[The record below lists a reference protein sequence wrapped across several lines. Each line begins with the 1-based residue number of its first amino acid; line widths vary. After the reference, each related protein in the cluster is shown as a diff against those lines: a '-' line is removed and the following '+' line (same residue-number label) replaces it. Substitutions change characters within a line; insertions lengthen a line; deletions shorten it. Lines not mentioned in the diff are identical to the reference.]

1 MSHWLTT
8 SLLACYSLLSLLC
21 NVQAQDST
29 ASVRRVNAKF
39 EVTLSDGNPFVG
51 TVTLKDSSNDVV
63 YLYTNRFGLG
73 FAQLRPDSEY
83 SVSIDGFP
91 QFSHF
96 GTVPISQGV
105 MEIELVL
112 PPAALKGISAKEGY
126 GLVLFSYLNVMGH
139 PVANRLLYCKSE
151 DGELYTGITNAA
163 GKARVEVPLGHTYQ
177 FSVDGTPN
185 FDSHTFTSYP
195 PLQTAEIKLE
205 LNKTTVIKHSILP
218 RVPDNASDKAK
229 EAPSN
234 KKKSTPVYR
243 THKDSIRGAKK
254 RINPPRAQKNPPS
267 FAIPSREEA
276 ATTPYVSKQV
286 LEGVYML
293 RQAIQDEERQ
303 NRYFVRRSRLHLLQT
318 LQRKEYD
325 SAVYVVDVT
334 CSMDPY
340 IEEYLLWLSLANNA
354 QKVYGGV
361 FFNDG
366 DGRAD
371 STKVAGST
379 GGVHLVPRQME
390 EITEALV
397 NAISYGCSGDD
408 PENDLEALLFAEN
421 EYPQA
426 KQLILIADN
435 NSAVRDIELLPL
447 LTKPVHVIL
456 CSLEP
461 LNDANPP
468 NEDYVNIAIATHGSI
483 STLNEDLR
491 LLKEDLTS
499 DRIAVGRWHYQKL
512 KNRFVRTT
520 PQ

>member
-8 SLLACYSLLSLLC
+8 ILLACYPLLSLLC
-21 NVQAQDST
+21 NAEAQDST
-29 ASVRRVNAKF
+29 IFVRRVSAKF
-39 EVTLSDGNPFVG
+39 EVTLSDGSPFVG
-51 TVTLKDSSNDVV
+51 TVTLKDTSNDVV

-83 SVSIDGFP
+83 SVSVDGFP

-96 GTVPISQGV
+96 STIPISQGV

-112 PPAALKGISAKEGY
+112 PPAALKGVSAKEGY
-126 GLVLFSYLNVMGH
+126 GLVLFSYLDVMGH
-139 PVANRLLYCKSE
+139 PMTNRLLYCKSE

-163 GKARVEVPLGHTYQ
+163 GKARVEVPLGHTYR
-177 FSVDGTPN
+177 FSVDGIPN
-185 FDSHTFTSYP
+185 FDSHTFTHYP

-205 LNKTTVIKHSILP
+205 LNKTTVIKHSLLP
-218 RVPDNASDKAK
+218 KQSDKTSDKSK
-229 EAPSN
+229 ETRSN
-234 KKKSTPVYR
+234 KRQSTPRYR
-243 THKDSIRGAKK
+243 THQDSIRGAKK

-276 ATTPYVSKQV
+276 ATIPLVSKRV

-293 RQAIQDEERQ
+293 RNAVQEEERQ
-303 NRYFVRRSRLHLLQT
+303 NRNFVRRSRLHLLRT

-334 CSMDPY
+334 CSMDSY

-354 QKVYGGV
+354 QKMYGGV

-379 GGVHLVPRQME
+379 GGVYLVPRLMN
-390 EITEALV
+390 EIAEVLV
-397 NAISYGCSGDD
+397 SAISHGCSGDD
-408 PENDLEALLFAEN
+408 PENDLEALLFAES
-421 EYPQA
+421 EYPHA
-426 KQLILIADN
+426 KQLVLIADN

-461 LNDANPP
+461 LNEANPP
-468 NEDYVNIAIATHGSI
+468 NEDYVNIAIATNGSI

-491 LLKEDLTS
+491 LLKENLSS

-512 KNRFVRTT
+512 KNRFVRII
-520 PQ
+520 P

>member
-8 SLLACYSLLSLLC
+8 SLLAYYSLLSLLC

-83 SVSIDGFP
+83 SVSVDGFP

-234 KKKSTPVYR
+234 KKKSAPVYR

-254 RINPPRAQKNPPS
+254 RINPPRAKKILRPLPFLRVKRRLQHLMSLNKC
-267 FAIPSREEA
+267 
-276 ATTPYVSKQV
+276 SK
-286 LEGVYML
+286 G
-293 RQAIQDEERQ
+293 
-303 NRYFVRRSRLHLLQT
+303 F
-318 LQRKEYD
+318 
-325 SAVYVVDVT
+325 T
-334 CSMDPY
+334 CS
-340 IEEYLLWLSLANNA
+340 
-354 QKVYGGV
+354 
-361 FFNDG
+361 
-366 DGRAD
+366 
-371 STKVAGST
+371 
-379 GGVHLVPRQME
+379 
-390 EITEALV
+390 
-397 NAISYGCSGDD
+397 
-408 PENDLEALLFAEN
+408 
-421 EYPQA
+421 A
-426 KQLILIADN
+426 KQYRTKN
-435 NSAVRDIELLPL
+435 VR
-447 LTKPVHVIL
+447 TAIL
-456 CSLEP
+456 CGVLVSICCKHS
-461 LNDANPP
+461 
-468 NEDYVNIAIATHGSI
+468 NERSTIA
-483 STLNEDLR
+483 
-491 LLKEDLTS
+491 
-499 DRIAVGRWHYQKL
+499 
-512 KNRFVRTT
+512 RFMW
-520 PQ
+520 